1 MQRDTRRKQYS
12 RQFGVFQLVK
22 FKPMAVFANSQ
33 SKVETELGDLQS
45 EPDVLRL
52 RSIPALS
59 QIFRRWGGGRARG
72 GIMRADH
79 VEVSWDADKS
89 NWVVRIKSGEEV
101 IRRHCKLPKG
111 ADEQK
116 LRAVAQQVVQD
127 EGYELD
133 VAELLI
139 RR

>member
-1 MQRDTRRKQYS
+1 
-12 RQFGVFQLVK
+12 
-22 FKPMAVFANSQ
+22 
-33 SKVETELGDLQS
+33 
-45 EPDVLRL
+45 
-52 RSIPALS
+52 
-59 QIFRRWGGGRARG
+59 
-72 GIMRADH
+72 MRADH
-79 VEVSWDADKS
+79 VEVSWDADKA